1 MSEKS
6 YVSLERQVCV
16 VCGVAYDTGN
26 LLLDK
31 RLRATLEHHT
41 TTGWGLCTEHQRLF
55 DEGFVALI
63 ECDPQ
68 RSGLSENGRLK
79 PEQAHRTGQL
89 AHLKRDVFATMFDGK
104 IASDQA
110 CVFVDPG
117 IIEWLQAMVTPVPD

>member
-1 MSEKS
+1 MCEKS

-16 VCGVAYDTGN
+16 VCGIAYDTGN

-31 RLRATLEHHT
+31 RLRASLDHYT
-41 TTGWGLCTEHQRLF
+41 TTGWGLCTKHQRLF

-68 RSGLSENGRLK
+68 RSGRSSGGRLK
-79 PEQAHRTGQL
+79 PEQAYRTGQL
-89 AHLKRDVFATMFDGK
+89 AHMKRDVFARVFNIPIT
-104 IASDQA
+104 ADQV

-117 IIEWLQAMVTPVPD
+117 IIERLQTMVTPVSD